1 MRDDLKV
8 ICDVTSPG
16 SENFRGCILL
26 ARFFTYFPE
35 VQKGVGSGQ
44 FLWNVFSKF
53 CTALW
58 ARNATIETDWHVV
71 KPGHCARLV
80 DREGAVFFRVCWIFS
95 TPLILAPQHSIIFVG
110 LSPGFHPSV
119 AVLTSASSIL
129 AFKWSKG
136 LASNSLHAKFATT

>member
-1 MRDDLKV
+1 MSLPPVQR
-8 ICDVTSPG
+8 TSEDA
-16 SENFRGCILL
+16 SSSLDSSRIS
-26 ARFFTYFPE
+26 
-35 VQKGVGSGQ
+35 QKCRRAWAVDNSCGMSCPSFVRQ
-44 FLWNVFSKF
+44 
-53 CTALW
+53 LW